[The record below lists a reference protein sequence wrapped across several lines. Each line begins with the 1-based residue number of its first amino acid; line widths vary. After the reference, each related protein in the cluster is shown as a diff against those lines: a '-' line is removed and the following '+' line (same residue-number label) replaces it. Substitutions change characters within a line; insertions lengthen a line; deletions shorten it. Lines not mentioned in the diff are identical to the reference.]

1 MYIFIRITRMQ
12 ILDISKNLVLL
23 LLQLLSALKSYGK
36 FKCELRGFELFNIHR
51 ICIQII
57 VNLGYINL

>member
-36 FKCELRGFELFNIHR
+36 FKCTR
-51 ICIQII
+51 IRII
-57 VNLGYINL
+57 